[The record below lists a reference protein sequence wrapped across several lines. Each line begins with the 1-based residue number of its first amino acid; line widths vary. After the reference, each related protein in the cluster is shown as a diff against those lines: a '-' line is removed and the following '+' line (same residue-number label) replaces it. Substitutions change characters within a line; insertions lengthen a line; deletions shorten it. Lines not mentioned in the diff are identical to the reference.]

1 MKIKTLRLLVLLVG
15 TLVMATTAFGFK
27 QGDGLP
33 GLPSD
38 QNHQFITSDGIAKVR
53 AVLPNFRSTRFAPD
67 AIEIIEGWNQY
78 TDRGL
83 VENAIFTTDPN
94 GHFWDSEYHFDSD
107 NFQKSANL
115 ISESRA
121 AIIESVRSGSPQN
134 ARKILGMTLHTI
146 QDFYAHSN
154 WVEKRI
160 QNPIFPHPNWA
171 GDDPF
176 KDEAFSEFGA
186 PGDHSLA
193 ACSKTL
199 VYDYA
204 PLTTGYYHLDMSPPK
219 SIELGAYTNEWRTF
233 PTVPLVFSWPSD
245 HCVHGGDGSTSGLN
259 KDYDARPRFK
269 EAKVAATE
277 ATTDFVQG
285 LLNDIV
291 KEVIK
296 SKNTVQ
302 FANNF
307 CAFLKQTQDVCTLPP
322 EDGNISA
329 IGVVDAGIYAG
340 RWFTVTVTGTNLSKY
355 LTVKLIGGNCDE
367 PIDGSRTEFAV
378 RCMTNLPGKTTI
390 EIYERSGTA
399 ILRSQTI
406 VIGTADQG
414 VLAFFA
420 KAGTIVGLL
429 AEDLHSTVT
438 TAVWRFAGMIEQFVT
453 VVRDGA
459 SQIVGVIFNW
469 PGLQPGTVDLK
480 DGLGRNVETISTK
493 TQVVNIMYVTPP
505 TVIAGRDAVF
515 EVGGESIPTGLTF
528 HFSACGAVIELSDNT
543 SSSRRRFACTVLPN
557 AVAGLAT
564 GTISSPGQPGSPFGI
579 LLFEF
584 QANIVRPVVTSVS
597 AEPLPKPSASS
608 VVSVTGSHL
617 PSTAVVLVIDANCD
631 HSTAIAKPDGTGF
644 TQWCT
649 FGPEAG
655 TKAVQVMSAS
665 DASGFVIDD
674 SKTLTVGAVQPSS
687 TVADTGVTSCTD
699 YAFSPFS
706 LDHTVGLDCALSQD
720 PKGDPVPPRQDGATG
735 RDALAAKGLLEK
747 IGSGPGGFDFTK
759 LDASGAALPAS
770 ATDWACVRDN
780 HTKLVWENKASD
792 GALRDHRHRYTWYS
806 TAADANGGYAGSL
819 GSNTCG
825 GTLGAACNTQAYVAA
840 LNAAQLCG
848 GSGWRLPKLEELRS
862 IANFGRVNPSID
874 VAWFSNTAFIP
885 SVPSVPGSAVGFWS
899 SNVYSANPTFGVM
912 GMEFSYGLLMTP
924 IKSSLL
930 AARAV
935 MSDK

>member
-1 MKIKTLRLLVLLVG
+1 MKIKTLRLLALLVG
-15 TLVMATTAFGFK
+15 PLVMATTALGFK
-27 QGDGLP
+27 QGDFW
-33 GLPSD
+33 SD
-38 QNHQFITSDGIAKVR
+38 RNHPFITADGITKAR
-53 AVLPNFRSTRFAPD
+53 AVLPNFLSTRFAPD
-67 AIEIIEGWNQY
+67 AIEEIEYWNQN
-78 TDRGL
+78 TDRGYL
-83 VENAIFTTDPN
+83 DHGVMDSKE
-94 GHFWDSEYHFDSD
+94 HLWDSEYHFDED
-107 NFQKSANL
+107 KFAESAKL
-115 ISESRA
+115 IFDLRKH
-121 AIIESVRSGSPQN
+121 IIDKIKIGSAED
-134 ARKILGMTLHTI
+134 ARKNLGLVLHTI

-160 QNPIFPHPNWA
+160 LNPIFPHPNWA
-171 GDDPF
+171 ESNPF
-176 KDEAFSEFGA
+176 KDPAFSEFGT
-186 PGDHSLA
+186 PGDLSLA
-193 ACSKTL
+193 ACSRDGL
-199 VYDYA
+199 YNSA
-204 PLTTGYYHLDMSPPK
+204 PLTTGYFDDSMLVVDW
-219 SIELGAYTNEWRTF
+219 GAYTNEWRWF
-233 PTVPLVFSWPSD
+233 GPHLDWPTN
-245 HCVHGGDGSTSGLN
+245 HCVHGAGGSSSGLN
-259 KDYDARPRFK
+259 KDDDKRLRFK
-269 EAKVAATE
+269 EAKGAATE
-277 ATTDFVQG
+277 ATADFVQR

-291 KEVIK
+291 REIALSGTPVP
-296 SKNTVQ
+296 
-302 FANNF
+302 FANNL
-307 CAFLKQTQDVCTLPP
+307 CAFLKQEATVCAVQSGF
-322 EDGNISA
+322 EVVSA
-329 IGVVDAGIYAG
+329 IEVGENSAFAGH
-340 RWFTVTVTGTNLSKY
+340 WFTVSVKGSNLSKFLHVI
-355 LTVKLIGGNCDE
+355 LTDGECQS
-367 PIDGSRTEFAV
+367 PINGSANEFKVQCKTIFPGSSSIKIYDREATTVLRSRT
-378 RCMTNLPGKTTI
+378 I
-390 EIYERSGTA
+390 D
-399 ILRSQTI
+399 
-406 VIGTADQG
+406 IGAENQG
-414 VLAFFA
+414 VQTFFA
-420 KAGTIVGLL
+420 KAGASVGLL
-429 AEDLHSTVT
+429 LENLYSSVT
-438 TAVWRFAGMIEQFVT
+438 TAVWRFASTFEKFVAS
-453 VVRDGA
+453 VSAGA
-459 SQIVGVIFNW
+459 SHVIDVVFNL
-469 PGLQPGTVDLK
+469 PGEEPAKVDLK
-480 DGLGRNVETISTK
+480 DGLGRNVETIDAK
-493 TQVVNIMYVTPP
+493 IQVVNILYVTPP
-505 TVIAGRDAVF
+505 TVTAGRDAVF

-528 HFSACGAVIELSDNT
+528 HLSACGAVSELTDDT
-543 SSSRRRFACTVLPN
+543 SSTRRRFACTVQPS
-557 AVAGLAT
+557 AVAGLTT

-687 TVADTGVTSCTD
+687 TVADTGVASCTD

-706 LDHTVGLDCALSQD
+706 LVHTVGLDCALGQD
-720 PKGDPVPPRQDGATG
+720 PQGDPVPPRQDGATG
-735 RDALAAKGLLEK
+735 RDALAARGLLEK

-759 LDASGAALPAS
+759 LDASGAALPTS

-792 GALRDHRHRYTWYS
+792 GGLRDHRHRYTWYS